1 MAPTTEVQRALTTY
15 LPTLKTVPPRLT
27 SLTSSLLS
35 QSRQR
40 APHLKQDE
48 ELGRVCACAE
58 IACDRLRAPLRL
70 PPIKKTGVPCNPKT
84 YKKLLTYLAGILDK
98 ETTTPRKRKAEDVV
112 TPAKAEVGP
121 ETPSK
126 RQKTTTPVSKRG
138 STFVGTVKAGASKGK
153 KAEAPSF
160 VMPAVRELCKAYGT
174 NEMAPHVYT
183 GACVALRLAELW
195 PRPADEKELSK
206 DFEADVTY
214 MVVALY
220 LMTLTRMQRGKM
232 TTKILRGVS
241 SRAVEVFEALS
252 GTKKIEAWI
261 KRINKEGY
269 CKGQD
274 WWDSVPE
281 EVLDF
286 SLDAV
291 DLVQGENEAPTVDD
305 VEDDELVSSRRT
317 KRDLEE
323 DDPEGVLLTGLGTMM
338 QDAVDWLSAEKKAAF
353 RSWKQDMLKKLDRMD
368 KKSKTGRAVVVN

>member
-15 LPTLKTVPPRLT
+15 LPTLPTIPLRLS

-48 ELGRVCACAE
+48 ELGRSYACAE

-70 PPIKKTGVPCNPKT
+70 PPIKKTGVPCKPRT
-84 YKKLLTYLAGILDK
+84 YKKLLTYFAGILDK
-98 ETTTPRKRKAEDVV
+98 EAETPKKRKAEDVV
-112 TPAKAEVGP
+112 RPRTGEVGL

-126 RQKTTTPVSKRG
+126 RQKTTVPVSQRG
-138 STFVGTVKAGASKGK
+138 SGFVGTVKARGVRKEK
-153 KAEAPSF
+153 LEAPSS
-160 VMPAVRELCKAYGT
+160 VMPSVRRLCRVYGT
-174 NEMAPHVYT
+174 NEMVPHIYT
-183 GACVALRLAELW
+183 GACVVLRLAELW
-195 PRPADEKELSK
+195 PRPATENATSTE
-206 DFEADVTY
+206 FEVDVTY

-241 SRAVEVFEALS
+241 AKAVEVFEVLS
-252 GTKKIEAWI
+252 EITMIEAWI

-281 EVLDF
+281 EVLHF
-286 SLDAV
+286 SLDAAEV
-291 DLVQGENEAPTVDD
+291 VEEENETHAVDD
-305 VEDDELVSSRRT
+305 VEDDELVSGSM
-317 KRDLEE
+317 KKQDLEE

-338 QDAVDWLSAEKKAAF
+338 QDAVDWLSQEKKAAF
-353 RSWKQDMLKKLDRMD
+353 ERWKQGMLKRLDRMD
-368 KKSKTGRAVVVN
+368 KTSKAGRTVTVN